1 MQVQPD
7 VCALTVEASSA
18 TIIVRGVPST
28 WPAISTG
35 YHAGPSPLMDA
46 AIDSYPLR
54 VQPSRPDLTCTELP
68 RVRLKNG

>member
-35 YHAGPSPLMDA
+35 YHAGPSPLMGRRS
-46 AIDSYPLR
+46 IPTRYGYSHLGPI
-54 VQPSRPDLTCTELP
+54 
-68 RVRLKNG
+68 

>member
-28 WPAISTG
+28 WPAIYSTG
-35 YHAGPSPLMDA
+35 YHAGPLDGTATSIPTRYGYSHLGT
-46 AIDSYPLR
+46 I
-54 VQPSRPDLTCTELP
+54 
-68 RVRLKNG
+68 

>member
-28 WPAISTG
+28 WPAIYSTG
-35 YHAGPSPLMDA
+35 YHAGPSPLMDG
-46 AIDSYPLR
+46 DSIPTRYGYSHLG
-54 VQPSRPDLTCTELP
+54 TI
-68 RVRLKNG
+68 

>member
-28 WPAISTG
+28 WPAIYSTG
-35 YHAGPSPLMDA
+35 YHAGPVSLDGRRSIPTRYGYSHLG
-46 AIDSYPLR
+46 
-54 VQPSRPDLTCTELP
+54 TELP

>member
-35 YHAGPSPLMDA
+35 YHAGPVSLDGRRSIPTRYGYSHLGP
-46 AIDSYPLR
+46 I
-54 VQPSRPDLTCTELP
+54 
-68 RVRLKNG
+68 